1 MSWNT
6 LVLRLAI
13 AMAALFGIW
22 RGTLLIFGTTHDPA
36 THLLHGAIISGAVLA
51 MVTLLLRLDR
61 LHWRDAGQHAFVTNL
76 RAFLLGA
83 ALWLLPALAG
93 VVACV
98 LLGWSSISLLSSPG
112 TLLAAIPP
120 LALGVFLLEAF
131 PEELALRGYV
141 QGLVARRAAQWIALL
156 LQAALFTVFAWT
168 VGALDSAQQ
177 WMFIPCLGLILGYV
191 RALTGNVWTC
201 MGVHTAWMTTAQ
213 LVSAHLAVDGLQ
225 VLQFLAFALLPS
237 ATIGAALGVL
247 HPDFRWQRTA
257 LA

>member
-1 MSWNT
+1 MSWST
-6 LVLRLAI
+6 LALRLAI

-22 RGTLLIFGTTHDPA
+22 RGTLLLFGAAHNPA
-36 THLLHGAIISGAVLA
+36 THLLQGALISAAVLA
-51 MVTLLLRLDR
+51 VVALLLRCDR
-61 LHWRDAGQHAFVTNL
+61 LRWSDAGHHAFVANL

-83 ALWLLPALAG
+83 TLWLLPALAG
-93 VVACV
+93 AAVCV

-112 TLLAAIPP
+112 AMLAAIPP
-120 LALGVFLLEAF
+120 LVLGVFLLEAF

-156 LQAALFTVFAWT
+156 LQAALFTGFAWT

-191 RALTGNVWTC
+191 RALTGNVWAC

-213 LVSAHLAVDGLQ
+213 LLSAHLAVDGLQ

-237 ATIGAALGVL
+237 ATIGATLGVL
-247 HPDFRWQRTA
+247 HSDFRWQRAA